1 MARKKKVDLS
11 AFDGVLGELGY
22 SNTMSQPET
31 TDVTNILDSSDIE
44 NLDKQDTT
52 SNLNQNAEDG
62 DNQDPHE
69 DNSPIP
75 DNVLNDNNDNNT
87 SDPDNANPDDQNGD
101 EDDPDNLDNQPNEA
115 ETQNIGMFFDAF
127 AEELGWDVD
136 EDEKPKSYEELVNYI
151 GEVIHQNSTPQYA
164 NEQVAQ
170 LDAYIKNGGKFED
183 FYQRQ
188 QESISY
194 ENLDLEDESNQKAAV
209 REYLRYQGYDDDQI
223 SRKIERYEDGDMLEE
238 EAQDALSRLKTIR
251 AQELQEQERAQAE
264 ARQAQEEQ
272 ARQFMVSLTESV
284 NKLDNIRGI
293 AIPKQDRKEL
303 FDYITKVDADGL
315 TRYQKDFN
323 ANMVN
328 NLIESAYFTMKGDA
342 LLGEAT
348 RSGRTS
354 AANKLRTMLRHQSTN
369 HSRYNVQDNQQRSA
383 VDLASQFFG

>member
-1 MARKKKVDLS
+1 MGRKKKVDLS
-11 AFDGVLGELGY
+11 AFDGVLNDLGY

-31 TDVTNILDSSDIE
+31 TDVTNLLDNDDIE
-44 NLDKQDTT
+44 DLDKQDTT
-52 SNLNQNAEDG
+52 SNVQVNAED
-62 DNQDPHE
+62 
-69 DNSPIP
+69 NSAQGAHDDDSDIP
-75 DNVLNDNNDNNT
+75 ENILNNNNT
-87 SDPDNANPDDQNGD
+87 SDPDDANVDDQNNDPDVDDNNGD
-101 EDDPDNLDNQPNEA
+101 EPNEN
-115 ETQNIGMFFDAF
+115 ETTQIGLFFDAF
-127 AEELGWDVD
+127 AEELGWDVND
-136 EDEKPKSYEELVNYI
+136 DEKPKSYGELVDYI
-151 GEVIHQNSTPQYA
+151 GEIIHQNSTPQYA

-194 ENLDLEDESNQKAAV
+194 ENMDLEDESNQKAAV
-209 REYLRYQGYDDDQI
+209 REYLRYQGYNDDQI

-238 EAQDALSRLKTIR
+238 EAEDALARLKDIR
-251 AQELQEQERAQAE
+251 ANELAQQEQMQAQ

-272 ARQFMVSLTESV
+272 ARQFMESLTESV
-284 NKLDNIRGI
+284 NNLDNIRGI

-369 HSRYNVQDNQQRSA
+369 HSRYNVQENQQRSV
-383 VDLASQFFG
+383 VDLASQFYS

>member
-1 MARKKKVDLS
+1 MGRKKKVDLS
-11 AFDGVLGELGY
+11 AFDGVLNDLGY

-31 TDVTNILDSSDIE
+31 TDVTNLLDNDDIE
-44 NLDKQDTT
+44 DLDKQDTT
-52 SNLNQNAEDG
+52 SNVQVNAEDNSAQG
-62 DNQDPHE
+62 AHDDDSEIPE
-69 DNSPIP
+69 DI
-75 DNVLNDNNDNNT
+75 LNNNNT
-87 SDPDNANPDDQNGD
+87 SDPDDANVDDQNNDPDVDGNNGD
-101 EDDPDNLDNQPNEA
+101 EPNEN
-115 ETQNIGMFFDAF
+115 ETTQIGLFFDAF
-127 AEELGWDVD
+127 AEELGWDVSD
-136 EDEKPKSYEELVNYI
+136 DEKPKSYGELVDYI
-151 GEVIHQNSTPQYA
+151 GEIIHQNSTPQYA

-194 ENLDLEDESNQKAAV
+194 ENMDLEDESNQKAAV
-209 REYLRYQGYDDDQI
+209 REYLRYQGYNDDQI

-238 EAQDALSRLKTIR
+238 EAEDALARLKDIR
-251 AQELQEQERAQAE
+251 ANELAQQEQMQAQ

-272 ARQFMVSLTESV
+272 ARQFMESLTESV
-284 NKLDNIRGI
+284 NNLDNIRGI

-369 HSRYNVQDNQQRSA
+369 HSRYNVQENQQRSV
-383 VDLASQFFG
+383 VDLASQFYS

>member
-1 MARKKKVDLS
+1 MGRKKKVDLS
-11 AFDGVLGELGY
+11 AFDGVLSDLGY

-31 TDVTNILDSSDIE
+31 TDVTNLLDNDDIE
-44 NLDKQDTT
+44 DLDKQDTT
-52 SNLNQNAEDG
+52 SNVQVNAEDNSAQG
-62 DNQDPHE
+62 AHDDDSDIPE
-69 DNSPIP
+69 DI
-75 DNVLNDNNDNNT
+75 LNNNNT
-87 SDPDNANPDDQNGD
+87 SDPDDANVDDQNNNTDVDDNNGD
-101 EDDPDNLDNQPNEA
+101 EPNEN
-115 ETQNIGMFFDAF
+115 ETTQIGLFFDAF
-127 AEELGWDVD
+127 AEELGWDVND
-136 EDEKPKSYEELVNYI
+136 DEKPKSYGELVDYI
-151 GEVIHQNSTPQYA
+151 GEIIHQNSTPQYA

-194 ENLDLEDESNQKAAV
+194 ENMDLEDESNQKAAV
-209 REYLRYQGYDDDQI
+209 REYLRYQGYNDDQI

-238 EAQDALSRLKTIR
+238 EAEDALARLKDIR
-251 AQELQEQERAQAE
+251 ANELAQQEQMQAQ

-272 ARQFMVSLTESV
+272 ARQFMESLTESV
-284 NKLDNIRGI
+284 NNLDNIRGI

-369 HSRYNVQDNQQRSA
+369 HSRYNVQENQQRSV
-383 VDLASQFFG
+383 VDLASQFYS

>member
-1 MARKKKVDLS
+1 MGRKKKVDLS
-11 AFDGVLGELGY
+11 AFDGVLSDLGY

-31 TDVTNILDSSDIE
+31 TDVTNLLDNDDIE
-44 NLDKQDTT
+44 DLDKQDTT
-52 SNLNQNAEDG
+52 SNVQVNAEDNSAQG
-62 DNQDPHE
+62 AHDDDSDIPE
-69 DNSPIP
+69 DI
-75 DNVLNDNNDNNT
+75 LNNNNT
-87 SDPDNANPDDQNGD
+87 SDPDDANVDDQNNDPDVDDNNGD
-101 EDDPDNLDNQPNEA
+101 EPNEN
-115 ETQNIGMFFDAF
+115 ETTQIGLFFDAF
-127 AEELGWDVD
+127 AEELGWDVND
-136 EDEKPKSYEELVNYI
+136 DEKPKSYGELVDYI
-151 GEVIHQNSTPQYA
+151 GEIIHQNSTPQYA

-194 ENLDLEDESNQKAAV
+194 ENMDLEDESNQKAAV
-209 REYLRYQGYDDDQI
+209 REYLRYQGYNDDQI

-238 EAQDALSRLKTIR
+238 EAEDALARLKDIR
-251 AQELQEQERAQAE
+251 ANELAQQEQMQAQ

-272 ARQFMVSLTESV
+272 ARQFMESLTESV
-284 NKLDNIRGI
+284 NNLDNIRGI

-369 HSRYNVQDNQQRSA
+369 HSRYNVQENQQRSV
-383 VDLASQFFG
+383 VDLASQFYS

>member
-1 MARKKKVDLS
+1 MGRKKKVDLS
-11 AFDGVLGELGY
+11 AFDGVLNDLGY

-31 TDVTNILDSSDIE
+31 TDVTNLLDNDDIE
-44 NLDKQDTT
+44 DLDKQDTT
-52 SNLNQNAEDG
+52 SNVQVNAEDNSAQG
-62 DNQDPHE
+62 AHDDDSEIPE
-69 DNSPIP
+69 DI
-75 DNVLNDNNDNNT
+75 LNNNNT
-87 SDPDNANPDDQNGD
+87 SDPDDANVDDQNNDPDVDGNNGD
-101 EDDPDNLDNQPNEA
+101 EPNEN
-115 ETQNIGMFFDAF
+115 ETTQIGLFFDAF
-127 AEELGWDVD
+127 AEELGWDVND
-136 EDEKPKSYEELVNYI
+136 DEKPKSYGELVDYI
-151 GEVIHQNSTPQYA
+151 GEIIHQNSTPQYA

-194 ENLDLEDESNQKAAV
+194 ENMDLEDESNQKAAV
-209 REYLRYQGYDDDQI
+209 REYLRYQGYNDDQI

-238 EAQDALSRLKTIR
+238 EAEDALARLKDIR
-251 AQELQEQERAQAE
+251 AQQLQEQEQMQAQ

-272 ARQFMVSLTESV
+272 ARQFMESLTESV
-284 NKLDNIRGI
+284 NNLDNIRGI

-369 HSRYNVQDNQQRSA
+369 HSRYNVQENQQRSV
-383 VDLASQFFG
+383 VDLASQFYS

>member
-11 AFDGVLGELGY
+11 AFEGVLSNLGY
-22 SNTMSQPET
+22 ENVMRQEET
-31 TDVTNILDSSDIE
+31 TDVTDLLDNDGIE
-44 NLDKQDTT
+44 NLDQNNTT
-52 SNLNQNAEDG
+52 SNLNTNAEDG
-62 DNQDPHE
+62 EKQDPHE
-69 DNSPIP
+69 DNSPVP
-75 DNVLNDNNDNNT
+75 DNILNDNNNT
-87 SDPDNANPDDQNGD
+87 SDPNDVNPDDQND
-101 EDDPDNLDNQPNEA
+101 DDNDDPTNVDDQPNET
-115 ETQNIGMFFDAF
+115 ETQNIGLFFDAF
-127 AEELGWDVD
+127 AEELGWDVSD
-136 EDEKPKSYEELVNYI
+136 DEKPKSYTELVDYI
-151 GEVIHQNSTPQYA
+151 GEIIHQNSTPQYA

-194 ENLDLEDESNQKAAV
+194 ENMDLEDESNQKAAV

-238 EAQDALSRLKTIR
+238 EAEDALARLKSIR

-272 ARQFMVSLTESV
+272 ARQFMNSLTESV

-354 AANKLRTMLRHQSTN
+354 AANKLRTILRHQSTN
-369 HSRYNVQDNQQRSA
+369 HSRYNVNDNQQRSV